1 MTAPDAPAGAS
12 APPPGLTPAEVDEL
26 TVLAAEA
33 ARAAGDLIRAGDGS
47 RPAVASTKSSP
58 TDVVTAMDRASER
71 LLRDFLAERRPDDGL
86 FGEEEDGLRAGTT
99 GLTWVLD
106 PIDGTVNYLYR
117 IPVYAVSVAVV
128 TGDPRVPGAWST
140 VAGCVHDV
148 VAGQSWTAGTGRG
161 ARLDGVE
168 LRPGPTPGGPPPGA
182 GTGRATDLSHALVA
196 TGFGYR
202 PERRAHQA
210 RVFAEIAPH
219 IRDLRRIGSASLD
232 LCMVAAGRID
242 LFYERGLNVWD
253 LAAAALV
260 VREAGGAIAGLEG
273 RPLGERTVIAGDAAL
288 CERLA
293 PLLVAA
299 GADAD
304 GV

>member
-1 MTAPDAPAGAS
+1 MTAPGVPLEPPA
-12 APPPGLTPAEVDEL
+12 GLTPAGVDEL
-26 TVLAAEA
+26 TALAEEA
-33 ARAAGDLIRAGDGS
+33 ARAAGDLVRAGDGT

-71 LLRDFLAERRPDDGL
+71 LLRDFLGRRRPDDGQL
-86 FGEEEDGLRAGTT
+86 GEEEAGLRPGST

-128 TGDPRVPGAWST
+128 TGDPRVPGAWSP
-140 VAGCVHDV
+140 VAGCVHHV
-148 VAGQSWTAGTGRG
+148 VTGGSWTAGVGRG
-161 ARLDGVE
+161 ARQDGVP
-168 LRPGPTPGGPPPGA
+168 LRLPAPATTA
-182 GTGRATDLSHALVA
+182 DGTADLSQALVA

-210 RVFAEIAPH
+210 GVFAAIAPH
-219 IRDLRRIGSASLD
+219 IRDLRRIGSASID
-232 LCMVAAGRID
+232 ICMVASGLVD
-242 LFYERGLNVWD
+242 LYYERGLNVWD

-260 VREAGGAIAGLEG
+260 LTEAGGAVTGLQG
-273 RPLGERTVIAGDAAL
+273 RPLGDRTVLAGDPAL
-288 CERLA
+288 CARLE